1 MIHDKSQEDVKAIIE
16 NASKGDF
23 PDGSNEPKLV
33 SESKKIST

>member
-23 PDGSNEPKLV
+23 RMVPMSQIIVNQKN
-33 SESKKIST
+33 